1 MPESA
6 QTEKGTQWLQIVRGR
21 GVGRV
26 RIVARRRVTMERR
39 MTTEMEMTAE
49 VDNGDRKQ
57 VIESKSIRM
66 AGLISDL
73 P

>member
-1 MPESA
+1 MA
-6 QTEKGTQWLQIVRGR
+6 RTRATE
-21 GVGRV
+21 
-26 RIVARRRVTMERR
+26 ERR

-49 VDNGDRKQ
+49 VDSGDRKQ

-66 AGLISDL
+66 TALISDL